1 MCFKQL
7 LFLCVFGFS
16 FSFLQAQDPGI
27 FIMEGNARDEV
38 GDYKGALEAYT
49 EAIELQPDFAM
60 AYFNRALV
68 KRKLEDY
75 QGAIDD
81 YSKAI
86 ELIDYYTIAYHNRGI
101 AYILIGEL
109 EKACIDWN
117 KAYTLGHEDALK
129 LLDDYCR
136 NDFE

>member
-1 MCFKQL
+1 MFERLL
-7 LFLCVFGFS
+7 LFLCVFGFC
-16 FSFLQAQDPGI
+16 FNVLQAQNFGVLL
-27 FIMEGNARDEV
+27 MEGNAKDEV
-38 GDYKGALEAYT
+38 GDYKGAIEAYT

-117 KAYTLGHEDALK
+117 KAYELGHEDALK

-136 NDFE
+136 QNNE